1 MFLKVLKWCIDLEQ
15 LGGWV
20 YFDSKVVSFDYTQI
34 VDKVPYSDKKIF
46 CNGCC
51 QGNVRNNKV
60 GNLPFLQKKKKEKKR
75 KKERKRRKIKEKKK
89 WVSVYRSFL
98 EWLQSPIR
106 HFTEKIRQIPRTL
119 YRAVGMKIFNRQAVR
134 LHWWRYRFSA
144 GGGRGRSYGEF
155 EIALLILFR
164 VRKGIVKVAFLNWC
178 VRCLTRHYIMYI
190 SRNFCQSI
198 PMRVTITI
206 LELTQADPS
215 SNLALLRAR
224 HWFSMK
230 EDVTS

>member
-1 MFLKVLKWCIDLEQ
+1 MCWPRQIVFLKVVKWCIDLEQ

-60 GNLPFLQKKKKEKKR
+60 GNPHFLKKKKKKKKKER
-75 KKERKRRKIKEKKK
+75 RKRKEKKK

-106 HFTEKIRQIPRTL
+106 HFTKKIRQIPRTL
-119 YRAVGMKIFNRQAVR
+119 YRVVGMKIFNRQAVC
-134 LHWWRYRFSA
+134 LHWWRYSFF
-144 GGGRGRSYGEF
+144 GGGGCGGGGEEVMGNLRS
-155 EIALLILFR
+155 R
-164 VRKGIVKVAFLNWC
+164 FLYF
-178 VRCLTRHYIMYI
+178 LD
-190 SRNFCQSI
+190 
-198 PMRVTITI
+198 
-206 LELTQADPS
+206 LERE
-215 SNLALLRAR
+215 LLRLHSWTDAC
-224 HWFSMK
+224 
-230 EDVTS
+230 DV